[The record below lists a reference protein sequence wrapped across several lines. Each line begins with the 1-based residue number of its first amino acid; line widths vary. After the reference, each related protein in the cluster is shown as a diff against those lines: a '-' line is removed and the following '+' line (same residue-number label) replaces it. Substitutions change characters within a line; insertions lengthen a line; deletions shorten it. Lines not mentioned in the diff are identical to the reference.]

1 MTSMSSTLSFVF
13 SFDAFEFFFHSLQ
26 TAAYINS
33 WCLPWQMSLLVAFA
47 FSCTLQALV
56 LFFTFLCFELTDSI
70 FLQSIAGADC
80 FGMLPFPL
88 IIVWLIYCSCFS
100 SRRLSGTI
108 LECESGHFFSP
119 YVSSIV
125 SNVFHEM
132 QSSLAS
138 CLNDAALGGYVMR
151 CKSSLISFSVSP
163 KLRECKY
170 ALPTPSWNVKV
181 LW

>member
-1 MTSMSSTLSFVF
+1 MFWILSSFFADRSLDKIMMPTMTNASTGCFCFFMYIAGLG
-13 SFDAFEFFFHSLQ
+13 AFLYF
-26 TAAYINS
+26 
-33 WCLPWQMSLLVAFA
+33 SLLRVNRKH
-47 FSCTLQALV
+47 
-56 LFFTFLCFELTDSI
+56 

-119 YVSSIV
+119 CVSSIV

-181 LW
+181 LC